1 MEKSLATSEKEADSA
16 EKKLEL
22 MEGVINKLKAGAE
35 DLYVEAKVGS
45 TPVLSLLGDMKKV
58 ARKHVLTFLINNI
71 NVNYCNRSGNF
82 TQTGDTEHNEIKYN
96 HKDIFINSGRG
107 QNSGAPFRYG
117 KQRHHV
123 PGHDPREDCGV
134 EGCRTVLGLE
144 EGDQDGGIAAVA
156 GGSAGQGDAGL

>member
-1 MEKSLATSEKEADSA
+1 MLIIIIDQGISPKQEIQNTMKSYT
-16 EKKLEL
+16 
-22 MEGVINKLKAGAE
+22 INL
-35 DLYVEAKVGS
+35 
-45 TPVLSLLGDMKKV
+45 
-58 ARKHVLTFLINNI
+58 
-71 NVNYCNRSGNF
+71 
-82 TQTGDTEHNEIKYN
+82 IKY
-96 HKDIFINSGRG
+96 KDIFINSGRG

-144 EGDQDGGIAAVA
+144 EGDQDGGIAAVT

>member
-58 ARKHVLTFLINNI
+58 ARKHVLTFLINN
-71 NVNYCNRSGNF
+71 N
-82 TQTGDTEHNEIKYN
+82 
-96 HKDIFINSGRG
+96 
-107 QNSGAPFRYG
+107 
-117 KQRHHV
+117 
-123 PGHDPREDCGV
+123 
-134 EGCRTVLGLE
+134 
-144 EGDQDGGIAAVA
+144 
-156 GGSAGQGDAGL
+156 

>member
-58 ARKHVLTFLINNI
+58 ARKHVLTFLINNN

-96 HKDIFINSGRG
+96 
-107 QNSGAPFRYG
+107 
-117 KQRHHV
+117 
-123 PGHDPREDCGV
+123 
-134 EGCRTVLGLE
+134 
-144 EGDQDGGIAAVA
+144 
-156 GGSAGQGDAGL
+156 

>member
-1 MEKSLATSEKEADSA
+1 MEKSLASSEKEADSA

-71 NVNYCNRSGNF
+71 NVNYYNRSGNF
-82 TQTGDTEHNEIKYN
+82 TQTGDTEHNEIKCNLFNQVQRY
-96 HKDIFINSGRG
+96 FY
-107 QNSGAPFRYG
+107 QFRA
-117 KQRHHV
+117 
-123 PGHDPREDCGV
+123 
-134 EGCRTVLGLE
+134 RTKLR
-144 EGDQDGGIAAVA
+144 
-156 GGSAGQGDAGL
+156 SALSLRKTTSSCTWT